1 MREINIAVIVDQ
13 PKKIGGGFTHTI
25 SFCKDILTKNT
36 NKNLNFKFYCF
47 NEPTFINLEKQKI
60 FSKIIKYSYFN
71 IFINKIMMSS
81 FKTTFFKLLGISHF
95 EKVIIN
101 DKIDLVLFTHPSPDS
116 MLLRKTNFIYT
127 IWDMC
132 HSDHPEFP
140 EIRLNREHLSRENI
154 YSLSCGTATAILVES
169 ETTKNIISER
179 YNINRNKIFK
189 INLYYNKFLNIS
201 ENPSE
206 KIKNVI
212 SIEYFFYPAQFWAHK
227 NHRYIVDFLKLMKKN
242 NNKSYKVVCSGAN
255 KINKNYIDKI
265 IKENNLTED
274 FIVFNYLTN
283 DEVIQLYKKSFGLI
297 MPTYVARSTLPLYES
312 FFFQKPVFYSND
324 ILDKNLYQFVI
335 GFDSHEPSDL
345 INKLKSIENGKIDLH
360 KITKSAFEYYKSTCS
375 DEVFINNYKKM
386 IVEYE
391 YLRKRWEN

>member
-1 MREINIAVIVDQ
+1 MKEINIAVIVDQ

-101 DKIDLVLFTHPSPDS
+101 DKIDLVLFTHPSADS
-116 MLLRKTNFIYT
+116 MLLRKTNFVYT

-179 YNINRNKIFK
+179 YNINKNKIFK

-227 NHRYIVDFLKLMKKN
+227 NHIYILNALKKCKTKHN
-242 NNKSYKVVCSGAN
+242 EIFNVVFTGSDMGN
-255 KINKNYIDKI
+255 LQYIKDI
-265 IKENNLTED
+265 VREYNLD
-274 FIVFNYLTN
+274 SQV
-283 DEVIQLYKKSFGLI
+283 
-297 MPTYVARSTLPLYES
+297 
-312 FFFQKPVFYSND
+312 FFFRF
-324 ILDKNLYQFVI
+324 
-335 GFDSHEPSDL
+335 
-345 INKLKSIENGKIDLH
+345 
-360 KITKSAFEYYKSTCS
+360 C
-375 DEVFINNYKKM
+375 
-386 IVEYE
+386 
-391 YLRKRWEN
+391 